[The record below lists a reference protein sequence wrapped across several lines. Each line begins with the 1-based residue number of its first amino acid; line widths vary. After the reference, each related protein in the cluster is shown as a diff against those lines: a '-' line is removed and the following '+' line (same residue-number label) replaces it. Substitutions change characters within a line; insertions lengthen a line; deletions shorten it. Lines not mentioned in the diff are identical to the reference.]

1 MSQTTRG
8 YLYLFVTI
16 LLFST
21 YEVVSKTLIGSV
33 SPLQINVYRFFLGG
47 FLLLGYLIYKRNTSI
62 TAYHLFMCTLVGI
75 INVVI
80 SMNLVLLSLWIE
92 GGRAS
97 VTAALISTNPLF
109 VLIIASLFDK
119 EKITGKN
126 ITGIILCIAGVAFI
140 FDDTFTSTG
149 SYQSALLALG
159 SSLSFAIYTVMGK
172 KLTSRI
178 GSSTKMNCYSF
189 LTGATV
195 LLIVMLIIK
204 SPVAI
209 KSVSAF
215 PQLVYLGIMVTG
227 VAYIAY
233 FKGLTITG
241 AGRGSLLY
249 FLKPV
254 IASLLA
260 IIFLAEQP
268 TIGFVAGTA
277 LILAGLYI
285 AILLRW
291 PRPDLE

>member
-1 MSQTTRG
+1 
-8 YLYLFVTI
+8 
-16 LLFST
+16 
-21 YEVVSKTLIGSV
+21 
-33 SPLQINVYRFFLGG
+33 
-47 FLLLGYLIYKRNTSI
+47 
-62 TAYHLFMCTLVGI
+62 
-75 INVVI
+75 
-80 SMNLVLLSLWIE
+80 
-92 GGRAS
+92 
-97 VTAALISTNPLF
+97 
-109 VLIIASLFDK
+109 
-119 EKITGKN
+119 
-126 ITGIILCIAGVAFI
+126 
-140 FDDTFTSTG
+140 
-149 SYQSALLALG
+149 
-159 SSLSFAIYTVMGK
+159 MGK